1 MPKFIDPV
9 LAKTSPKSSFSLIEN
24 EHFGIVFAKT
34 GSKNLGTG
42 VNNKGPEGSYLL
54 QKTLHESSVLSPNG
68 KETISCTLKTK
79 FGDSCK
85 CVRILFNPASISN
98 KRSIN
103 FQSST

>member
-1 MPKFIDPV
+1 VPEFIDPV
-9 LAKTSPKSSFSLIEN
+9 FTKTSPKSSFSLIEN
-24 EHFGIVFAKT
+24 EHFGLVFAKT

-42 VNNKGPEGSYLL
+42 VNNKEPEGSYLL
-54 QKTLHESSVLSPNG
+54 QKLCMNLVSLSPNG